1 LTLHA
6 IPARV
11 ILKEAIIE
19 PFERRTT
26 MCEDNKTIA
35 GAFLVGGLI
44 GAAIALLY
52 APKSGRETRRDISKA
67 AKKIKRDAVELV
79 EDTIQSIDEFAGEVK
94 DKATDIIERGVELS
108 DTAKKE
114 VVKSLEYGQKII
126 EKQKKRII
134 EGLGL

>member
-1 LTLHA
+1 MPFLIELYYT
-6 IPARV
+6 V
-11 ILKEAIIE
+11 ILTSF
-19 PFERRTT
+19 FERRTT

-52 APKSGRETRRDISKA
+52 APKAGRETRRDISKA

-79 EDTIQSIDEFAGEVK
+79 EDTIQSIDEFAGDVK

>member
-1 LTLHA
+1 
-6 IPARV
+6 
-11 ILKEAIIE
+11 
-19 PFERRTT
+19 

-52 APKSGRETRRDISKA
+52 APKAGRETRRDISKA

-108 DTAKKE
+108 ETAKKE
-114 VVKSLEYGQKII
+114 VVRSFEYGQKII
-126 EKQKKRII
+126 EKQKKRVI

>member
-1 LTLHA
+1 
-6 IPARV
+6 
-11 ILKEAIIE
+11 
-19 PFERRTT
+19 

-52 APKSGRETRRDISKA
+52 APKAGRETRKDISRA

-79 EDTIQSIDEFAGEVK
+79 EETIQSIDDFAGEVK
-94 DKATDIIERGVELS
+94 QKATDIIEKSMELS

-114 VVKSLEYGQKII
+114 VVKSLDYGQKII